1 MTGMTPGYRHRGQRM
16 CAQAGGAMAQETPE
30 GDPSGQRDAAATG
43 AAFTCDA
50 DLATRMAAC
59 RICRD
64 TPLGGPARALPHP
77 PRPIFVLSPRAPV
90 LIASQAPGVRAHDS
104 GVPFNDPS
112 GNRLRQWLG
121 VDRALF
127 YEPDHFAI
135 LPMGLC
141 FPGHDRQ
148 GGDLPPRKE
157 CAPAWRE
164 QALAAMPGLRL
175 VLTIG
180 AYAQAY
186 HLGPKASMTE
196 TVAGWRA
203 ILDASEAKAGAPAT
217 LPLPHPSWRNSAWLK
232 RNPWFEAEL
241 LPELQAR
248 IRTLISGE
256 R

>member
-1 MTGMTPGYRHRGQRM
+1 MTDMTPERIHP
-16 CAQAGGAMAQETPE
+16 AQDMGAQVDHAALGKNAGSGLAGETDIP
-30 GDPSGQRDAAATG
+30 AADVPLP
-43 AAFTCDA
+43 CDA

-59 RICRD
+59 RICREM
-64 TPLGGPARALPHP
+64 PLGGAARALPHP
-77 PRPIFVLSPRAPV
+77 PRPIFVLSARAPV
-90 LIASQAPGVRAHDS
+90 LIASQAPGIRAHES

-121 VDRALF
+121 VDRTLF
-127 YEPDHFAI
+127 YDPDNFAI
-135 LPMGLC
+135 LPMGFC
-141 FPGHDRQ
+141 FPGHDRH

-164 QALAAMPGLRL
+164 QALATMPGLRL

-186 HLGPKASMTE
+186 HLRPGTPMTE

-203 ILDASEAKAGAPAT
+203 VLDASEARAGAPAT

-248 IRTLISGE
+248 IRALIF